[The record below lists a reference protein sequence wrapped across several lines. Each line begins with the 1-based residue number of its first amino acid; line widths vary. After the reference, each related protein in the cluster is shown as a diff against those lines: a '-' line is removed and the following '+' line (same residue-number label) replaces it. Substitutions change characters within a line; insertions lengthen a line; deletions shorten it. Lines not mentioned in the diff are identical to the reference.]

1 MPILAISASARPDS
15 ANARL
20 LDAMIAISPQ
30 QYIYRYTQLDKLPL
44 FTAAADQHPWPEAVL
59 HWRKSV
65 AEADAL
71 IICTPEYLHN
81 IPALLKNALE
91 WLTTSG
97 ELYQKRVLPITF
109 TPHPP
114 RGEKAMQSLRW
125 SLQAL
130 EARVVGELD
139 LYQNELHFAEDG
151 SVVEVEMVELL
162 RGGLGL
168 L

>member
-20 LDAMIAISPQ
+20 LDAVIALCPQ
-30 QYIYRYTQLDKLPL
+30 QYIYKYTQLDQLPL
-44 FTAAADQHPWPEAVL
+44 FTAAADQHPWPETVL
-59 HWRKSV
+59 DWRKKV
-65 AEADAL
+65 GEADAL
-71 IICTPEYLHN
+71 LICTPEYLHN
-81 IPALLKNALE
+81 MPALLKNALE

-109 TPHPP
+109 TPNPP

-130 EARVVGELD
+130 EARIVGELD
-139 LYQNELHFAEDG
+139 LYQSELHFDEQG
-151 SVVEVEMVELL
+151 KVVESEMVEFLL
-162 RGGLGL
+162 GGLGL